1 VIILL
6 LKLLFFVFLSIFSLK
21 LLIFSDQMMADENKV
36 GKILVVSIFGG
47 PSSSRRKL
55 MFIFYY
61 FFADRIRRKYA

>member
-1 VIILL
+1 
-6 LKLLFFVFLSIFSLK
+6 
-21 LLIFSDQMMADENKV
+21 MADENKV